1 MSKFDDYCEECGRSA
16 SSCECYCDKCGH
28 IQLSCECDQDEETSL
43 ETLARWQSE
52 ELRSM

>member
-1 MSKFDDYCEECGRSA
+1 MSQFDDYCEECGQDPED
-16 SSCECYCDKCGH
+16 CLCHD
-28 IQLSCECDQDEETSL
+28 DEETSL